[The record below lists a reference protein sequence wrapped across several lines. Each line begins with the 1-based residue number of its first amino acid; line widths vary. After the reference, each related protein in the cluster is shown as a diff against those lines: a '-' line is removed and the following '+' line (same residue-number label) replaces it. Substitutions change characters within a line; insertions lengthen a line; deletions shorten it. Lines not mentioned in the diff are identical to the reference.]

1 MKGFILSFSF
11 FLYLFLFLYSNQSL
25 SQHILPYKL
34 GESFLY
40 NISFAGIKVGDA
52 SLKID
57 SIKNINDK
65 NCYHIIGAGKTT
77 PFFDFFFKVRD
88 TYETFLDTSSILPV
102 KFKRDISEGGFKKKQ
117 LYHFNHTD
125 SVVYSE
131 DTLYQIYNS
140 SQDMLS
146 ALFFARTFDG
156 KDLKIDDKFIIPI
169 FMDEE
174 NYFLEI
180 KYLQKD
186 TINTDFGNVECLV
199 FKPLMQEGRVFENGE
214 RMKVWITNDDNHL
227 LLKVETQI
235 WAGKIEA
242 ELVDYSNIKFPL
254 NIINIQE

>member
-1 MKGFILSFSF
+1 MKIILSKLSLIVFI
-11 FLYLFLFLYSNQSL
+11 FLFLYSNNCI
-25 SQHILPYKL
+25 SQQILPYKL
-34 GESFLY
+34 GENFSY

-52 SLKID
+52 SLIID
-57 SIKNINDK
+57 SIINIDDK

-77 PFFDFFFKVRD
+77 PFFDIFFKVRD

-117 LYHFNHTD
+117 LYDFNHTD
-125 SVVYSE
+125 SFVYSE
-131 DTLYQIYNS
+131 DTLYKIHNF

-146 ALFFARTFDG
+146 ALFFARTFNG
-156 KDLKIDDKFIIPI
+156 NDLKIDDKFIIPI

-186 TINTDFGNVECLV
+186 TLKTDFGDIECLV

-214 RMKVWITNDDNHL
+214 RMKVWITNDQNHI

-242 ELVDYSNIKFPL
+242 ELVNYSSIRYPL
-254 NIINIQE
+254 KSIPSKE

>member
-1 MKGFILSFSF
+1 MFSRLQIFLILLIIFS
-11 FLYLFLFLYSNQSL
+11 NKSL
-25 SQHILPYKL
+25 SQQTLPYKL
-34 GESFLY
+34 GENFSY

-52 SLKID
+52 SLRID

-88 TYETFLDTSSILPV
+88 TYETFLDTSSILPI

-125 SVVYSE
+125 SIVYSE
-131 DTLYQIYNS
+131 DTLYKIYNS

-146 ALFFARTFDG
+146 ALFFARTFNG
-156 KDLKIDDKFIIPI
+156 NNLKIDDKFIIPI

-186 TINTDFGNVECLV
+186 TLKTDFGDIECLV

-214 RMKVWITNDDNHL
+214 RMKVWITNDQNHI

-242 ELVDYSNIKFPL
+242 ELVDYFNIKYPL
-254 NIINIQE
+254 NIINILD